1 MPAEPGL
8 PSGVIATWGN
18 VVLEPLDAESI
29 QFLAAGKNVQKGFLI
44 DFLGNFRRSA
54 QRGLPIYKMTGGAGI
69 SWSASYDTS
78 GKGNLR
84 ITAIDASQFGVRE
97 PPTSALTAA
106 PPFDPTQFGGK
117 VAIARNPSSA
127 SPPHQQD
134 EEMPAAMEQRADQ
147 QRLAQADEQRRV
159 EEAKQQVLAHIGG
172 LVDARSAQPP
182 NPTRHLGKQGEFA
195 RLTEIPTSC
204 QAARELGPQLS
215 VRDPFT
221 GRGAPTPA
229 CPAILDCRRA
239 LVLQVTSIINY
250 LNQHSSVIDAL
261 RGLRITSGTLTH
273 PQQDGLFRELAEKLR
288 SFGENITG
296 SNCGYE
302 RMIIDREWL
311 SLNPNSGSKR
321 TFDVFVTAGQTLL
334 NKLRSDFNVEEE
346 EYRDLSAFND
356 QYAGVERFDRGQA
369 EYRQAFEEDD
379 VPRMIQ
385 VRSAI
390 LADLDQARERKQ
402 LLTQQSLQITRYQEA
417 LSDLSGAFDREALS
431 RFAGSQGPAMF
442 TELRNELQRLGQEAP
457 GKRGDIAPQLQMFE
471 TRLRDVEDAV
481 RVARSDKAQAEQ
493 SRLMIAQR
501 ESAARQ
507 LAMPPRERN

>member
-1 MPAEPGL
+1 
-8 PSGVIATWGN
+8 
-18 VVLEPLDAESI
+18 
-29 QFLAAGKNVQKGFLI
+29 
-44 DFLGNFRRSA
+44 
-54 QRGLPIYKMTGGAGI
+54 
-69 SWSASYDTS
+69 
-78 GKGNLR
+78 
-84 ITAIDASQFGVRE
+84 
-97 PPTSALTAA
+97 
-106 PPFDPTQFGGK
+106 
-117 VAIARNPSSA
+117 
-127 SPPHQQD
+127 
-134 EEMPAAMEQRADQ
+134 
-147 QRLAQADEQRRV
+147 
-159 EEAKQQVLAHIGG
+159 
-172 LVDARSAQPP
+172 
-182 NPTRHLGKQGEFA
+182 
-195 RLTEIPTSC
+195 
-204 QAARELGPQLS
+204 
-215 VRDPFT
+215 
-221 GRGAPTPA
+221 
-229 CPAILDCRRA
+229 
-239 LVLQVTSIINY
+239 
-250 LNQHSSVIDAL
+250 
-261 RGLRITSGTLTH
+261 
-273 PQQDGLFRELAEKLR
+273 LAEKLR

-507 LAMPPRERN
+507 LSNAASREELKGAFDEQFVQSANEVISRLSTLRSAMSRLMLKSAKRASLIENLRSLRGLGKMRVR